1 MSQQERR
8 DDEPDVPNAETDP
21 ATSDAG
27 LDVSDQ
33 KRAEAESVEPPI
45 GWDGATLQ
53 EMLDESE
60 SQLEETGHYRGLDEL
75 SMKEN
80 DRFEYEQLFSRLR
93 GALVS
98 ARETA
103 LHVSASPIVRE
114 IGELCF
120 QVYTPEGDCV
130 AVSTGIIV
138 HVHTG
143 SMAIKYM
150 IEEDYEHDR
159 TIQPG
164 DVFCNNDNDLGNVHT
179 TDVHTFV
186 PIFHDGELV
195 AWADGVTHEIDIGG
209 MTRGHDQVAST
220 NRHEDGLYATC
231 EKIGENDRLYQDWK
245 ERGERGTRTPMY
257 WDLDEKCRLAG
268 CHLIRD
274 AVHGMID
281 DAGIESFEQ
290 FMQEAVE
297 EGQRTL
303 NSRVEER
310 LFPGTYR
317 EVSFADAPFEEEAW
331 QPGSQQ
337 DMLNHL
343 PVEIEVDAD
352 GGLALD
358 MEGASPPGPH
368 SFNAAEGSMEGGL
381 WVSLTQCLL
390 HDGKVNDGSYF
401 AVDTHFPEG
410 SVTNPQD
417 PGLSYHTAWGT
428 IIPTYQ
434 SVWTNLSRAFF
445 ARGFREEVVTGYSNT
460 SDAVQGG
467 GRLMESFAEMIPDA
481 VGDYFPVGPFELSC
495 QGLGASAVG
504 DGLDYGYAMWN
515 PESDLG
521 DVEEWEEVQWGLM
534 QLARSVK
541 PNTAG
546 HGKYRGG
553 SGWEGVYTLM
563 GSEDVSL
570 YNLAQPNCAFD
581 TSGMSGGYPGATRY
595 SVRAHDTDLA
605 SRTVNEE
612 PYPVGDSPPGSF
624 EERIDGEITRT
635 EHGLFWPEEF
645 DNYDL
650 LHYKMGGGPGWGD
663 PLDRDVEKLIEDIE
677 DGIFTPEIVENV
689 YGVAGEHDADE
700 REFTVDE
707 DATEERQ
714 EEIRERRR
722 EESVPFEEFYE
733 QERDRLQEGDYS
745 DPVEWM
751 YSGVF
756 EQSAE
761 WADFFRE
768 FWDLERFRP

>member
-1 MSQQERR
+1 MS
-8 DDEPDVPNAETDP
+8 DTDP
-21 ATSDAG
+21 ELHDPQTTSRERPNGA
-27 LDVSDQ
+27 
-33 KRAEAESVEPPI
+33 AEPPI
-45 GWDGATLQ
+45 GWDGQTLQ
-53 EMLDESE
+53 TMLDESE
-60 SQLEETGHYRGLDEL
+60 RELDETGHYRGLEEL
-75 SMKEN
+75 SLKNE
-80 DRFEYEQLFSRLR
+80 DRFTYERLYSRLR

-120 QVYTPEGDCV
+120 QIYTPEGDSI

-143 SMAIKYM
+143 SLAIKYM

-159 TIQPG
+159 GIQPG

-220 NRHEDGLYATC
+220 NRYEDGLYATC
-231 EKIGENDRLYQDWK
+231 EKIGEDDHLYQDWRD
-245 ERGERGTRTPMY
+245 RGQRGTRTPMY

-268 CHLIRD
+268 CHMIRE
-274 AVHGMID
+274 AVHEMID
-281 DAGIESFEQ
+281 DVGVNTFKEFIY
-290 FMQEAVE
+290 EAVE
-297 EGQRTL
+297 EGRRTME
-303 NSRVEER
+303 SRVQER

-317 EVSFADAPFEEEAW
+317 EASFMPIPWEDEAW

-337 DMLNHL
+337 DMMNHL
-343 PVEIEVDAD
+343 PVEVTVDAD

-368 SFNAAEGSMEGGL
+368 AFNCAEGSMEGGM
-381 WVSLTQCLL
+381 WVALTQCLL

-401 AVDTHFPEG
+401 AVDTNYPEG

-417 PGLSYHTAWGT
+417 PTLSYHTPWAT
-428 IIPTYQ
+428 IMPTYQ
-434 SVWTNLSRAFF
+434 GVWKCLSRGFF
-445 ARGFREEVVTGYSNT
+445 ARGFREEVVTGYSET

-467 GRLMESFAEMIPDA
+467 GKLMESLSEPIPDA

-495 QGLGASAVG
+495 QGLGASACR
-504 DGLDYGYAMWN
+504 DGLDWGYAMWN

-521 DVEEWEEVQWGLM
+521 DVEEWEQTQWGLI
-534 QLARSVK
+534 QLARTAK

-553 SGWEGVYTLM
+553 SGWEGIYTVM

-570 YNLAQPNCAFD
+570 YNLSLPD
-581 TSGMSGGYPGATRY
+581 VTWTTSGMAGGYPGATKY

-605 SRTVNEE
+605 KRTVTDE
-612 PYPVGDSPPGSF
+612 PYPVGDPRPDEGSF
-624 EERIDGEITRT
+624 EELIEGDVTRT
-635 EHGLFWPEEF
+635 HRGMFWPEEF

-650 LHYKMGGGPGWGD
+650 LHYKMGGGPGFGD
-663 PLDRDVEKLIEDIE
+663 PLERPPEKLAEDVEGDIY
-677 DGIFTPEIVENV
+677 TPDVAEEV
-689 YGVAGEHDADE
+689 YGVVGDYDAED
-700 REFTVDE
+700 REFTVDA
-707 DATEERQ
+707 DATAERR
-714 EEIRERRR
+714 EEIREERA
-722 EESVPFEEFYE
+722 EESVTFEEFYE
-733 QERDRLQEGDYS
+733 AERERVQGGEFNDGVQ
-745 DPVEWM
+745 WM
-751 YSGVF
+751 YEGVF
-756 EQSAE
+756 EMSEE
-761 WADFFRE
+761 WAERFRD
-768 FWDLERFRP
+768 FWDLPEGFAP